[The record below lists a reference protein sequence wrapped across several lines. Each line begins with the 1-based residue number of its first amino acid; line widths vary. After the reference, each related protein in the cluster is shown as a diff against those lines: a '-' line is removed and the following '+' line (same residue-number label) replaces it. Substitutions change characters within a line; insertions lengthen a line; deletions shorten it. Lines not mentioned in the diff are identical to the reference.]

1 MREIQERL
9 FALRDEKN
17 AAFVA
22 KLIPDI
28 DPGTILGART
38 PALRA
43 LAKELYRSM
52 DVGPFLKELP
62 HPWFEENGLHS
73 FFIEQIRDFDQCLA
87 ETERF
92 LPYVDNWATCDSL
105 RPGCFAR
112 HRAELPEHIRRWLA
126 SPRTYTVRFGLGM
139 LMTHFLDGDFDP
151 VYLEWAAAL
160 RSEEYYVNMMIAW
173 YFATALAKQ
182 YEAALPYLEQRRL
195 DPWTHNKTIRK
206 AVESFRVSDG
216 HKAYLKT
223 LRRTKEKDAE
233 VGAAALPTR

>member
-1 MREIQERL
+1 MTEIRERL

-22 KLIPDI
+22 KLVPNR

-52 DVGPFLKELP
+52 DVSPFLAELP
-62 HPWFEENGLHS
+62 HIWFEEDGLHS
-73 FFIEQIRDFDQCLA
+73 FFIEQIRDFDACMA

-92 LPYVDNWATCDSL
+92 LPYIDNWATCDSMS
-105 RPGCFAR
+105 PKVFKG
-112 HRAELPEHIRRWLA
+112 HKAELLEHVRVWLR
-126 SPRTYTVRFGLGM
+126 SEETYTVRFGVGM
-139 LMTHFLDGDFDP
+139 LMQHFLDADFDP
-151 VYLEWAAAL
+151 VYLDWVADL

-182 YEAALPYLEQRRL
+182 YEAALPCIEQRRL
-195 DPWTHNKTIRK
+195 DRWTHNKAIQK
-206 AVESFRVSDG
+206 AVESYRDSEER
-216 HKAYLKT
+216 KAYLKT
-223 LRRTKEKDAE
+223 VKQKK
-233 VGAAALPTR
+233 